1 MRKAAERRIQGG
13 KTIARV
19 QGGENIYIYC
29 SGLDRKVFR
38 WRNHPASLEESEV
51 LVRENFFFFSFLLWG
66 GGGWGAKRLFLCIL
80 SDLGKNSTHEDSTF
94 IYLGILYFICE
105 QSTGVER

>member
-51 LVRENFFFFSFLLWG
+51 LLRENSFFFLVWG
-66 GGGWGAKRLFLCIL
+66 GGGG
-80 SDLGKNSTHEDSTF
+80 
-94 IYLGILYFICE
+94 
-105 QSTGVER
+105 GVGC